1 MISIFFK
8 YSWMQ
13 SNGEENN
20 LNRGFKPS
28 AFCCVLMLIDI
39 SNLFRSLKFW
49 WFAKLLTLINHSR
62 RSWNNFF
69 LVCNERGSFHSM
81 RYGGTEASY
90 TVTTT
95 TTFCYKSN
103 AFSKFNLENS
113 ARFDIFLPKWLI
125 ALKIYLVLP
134 CKMLPK

>member
-28 AFCCVLMLIDI
+28 AFCRVLMLIDI

-69 LVCNERGSFHSM
+69 LVYYERDSFHSM

-103 AFSKFNLENS
+103 AFSKFSQIWHISSEMAHS
-113 ARFDIFLPKWLI
+113 AQNIFGFTLQDVTKV
-125 ALKIYLVLP
+125 K
-134 CKMLPK
+134 